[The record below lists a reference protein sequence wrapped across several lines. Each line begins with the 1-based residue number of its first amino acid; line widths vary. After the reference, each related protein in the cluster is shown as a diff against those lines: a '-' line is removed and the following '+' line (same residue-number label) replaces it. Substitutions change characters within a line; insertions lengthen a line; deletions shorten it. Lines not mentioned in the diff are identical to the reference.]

1 MVVTSIKFITVQS
14 RLNHHYS
21 TQIEWFRTYF
31 NHTVDRKGMED
42 IHQLRVFI
50 KRIRTVLS
58 LTQIVSDEVFNKK
71 PHFQLFSPLFQIAGV
86 LREIHMNEALLHEVG
101 SDTIPHYR
109 NFLDNSKGSA
119 TADLLA
125 EMEEFDFSALEILNV
140 PLLEKM
146 NALPNQKVAE
156 LTVAYLTGKLDKV
169 ASLINMLNDNQK
181 VHKIRIHLQN
191 IRAALRLMHDLNPS
205 AEIEK
210 IQRDTTLLTD
220 LIGRWHD
227 IAVFLEALDKY
238 AASSD
243 GEKVEDLL
251 ENVIDQFSKEKESI
265 QVEIGD
271 SLKRYLAEDRKKPLL
286 TWAESPHFD
295 TD

>member
-1 MVVTSIKFITVQS
+1 
-14 RLNHHYS
+14 
-21 TQIEWFRTYF
+21 
-31 NHTVDRKGMED
+31 MED

-58 LTQIVSDEVFNKK
+58 LTQIVSDGVFNKK

-156 LTVAYLTGKLDKV
+156 QTVAYLTGKLDKV

-191 IRAALRLMHDLNPS
+191 VRATLRLMHDLNPS

-251 ENVIDQFSKEKESI
+251 ENVIDQFSKEKESTR
-265 QVEIGD
+265 VEIGD

-286 TWAESPHFD
+286 TWAESPYFD
-295 TD
+295 TDLL

>member
-1 MVVTSIKFITVQS
+1 
-14 RLNHHYS
+14 
-21 TQIEWFRTYF
+21 
-31 NHTVDRKGMED
+31 
-42 IHQLRVFI
+42 
-50 KRIRTVLS
+50 
-58 LTQIVSDEVFNKK
+58 
-71 PHFQLFSPLFQIAGV
+71 
-86 LREIHMNEALLHEVG
+86 MNEALLHEVG

-156 LTVAYLTGKLDKV
+156 QTVAYLTGKLDKV

-251 ENVIDQFSKEKESI
+251 ENVIDQFSKEKESTR
-265 QVEIGD
+265 VEIGD

-286 TWAESPHFD
+286 TWAESPHFY